1 MRKRQIF
8 VAAAVAL
15 FLGAP
20 LIVRGE
26 QEMAAGKEQE
36 KTILDGIYLESVDL
50 SGMTREE
57 AAEAADRRMKEIT
70 GYQIKLWMD
79 DQSVSVS
86 AAELGVSGKN
96 EETIA
101 QAAAIGQ
108 AGNVIKRY
116 KVKKDLEE
124 EPIQLPLSNQV
135 DEQAV
140 RTALETYCSPLNREA
155 KDYGLTRE
163 NGKFQV
169 QNGERGVTL
178 KLEDSVPLV
187 ADYLE
192 NQWQDGIGNV
202 ELAVEITEPR
212 GSREE
217 LSRVKDLLG
226 QGSTDYSSS
235 SAARATNI
243 TNGTATLNGRVLYPG
258 DSISVCNSMMPFTE
272 ENGYELAPSYA
283 NGTTVESFGGGICQ
297 VSTTLYLAVLRAE
310 LEVTERHNHSMIVG
324 YVKPSMDAAIAEGAK
339 DFQFRNNLEA
349 PVYIEGYAAGGSLG
363 FAIYGE
369 EYRPEN
375 RKVTYESETLETIE
389 PDTELTADPEL
400 GFGVT
405 QMTQSPHTGYRA
417 KLWKVVTE
425 DGKEVS
431 REEVNSSTYLMS
443 PTKYKVGVKTDNMEA
458 SNAMYAAIASNDLN
472 KVYEVTKQ
480 Y

>member
-140 RTALETYCSPLNREA
+140 RTALETYCSPLDREA
-155 KDYGLTRE
+155 KD
-163 NGKFQV
+163 
-169 QNGERGVTL
+169 
-178 KLEDSVPLV
+178 
-187 ADYLE
+187 
-192 NQWQDGIGNV
+192 
-202 ELAVEITEPR
+202 
-212 GSREE
+212 
-217 LSRVKDLLG
+217 LSL
-226 QGSTDYSSS
+226 
-235 SAARATNI
+235 I
-243 TNGTATLNGRVLYPG
+243 H
-258 DSISVCNSMMPFTE
+258 I
-272 ENGYELAPSYA
+272 
-283 NGTTVESFGGGICQ
+283 
-297 VSTTLYLAVLRAE
+297 
-310 LEVTERHNHSMIVG
+310 
-324 YVKPSMDAAIAEGAK
+324 
-339 DFQFRNNLEA
+339 
-349 PVYIEGYAAGGSLG
+349 
-363 FAIYGE
+363 
-369 EYRPEN
+369 
-375 RKVTYESETLETIE
+375 
-389 PDTELTADPEL
+389 
-400 GFGVT
+400 
-405 QMTQSPHTGYRA
+405 
-417 KLWKVVTE
+417 
-425 DGKEVS
+425 
-431 REEVNSSTYLMS
+431 
-443 PTKYKVGVKTDNMEA
+443 
-458 SNAMYAAIASNDLN
+458 
-472 KVYEVTKQ
+472 
-480 Y
+480 

>member
-140 RTALETYCSPLNREA
+140 RTALETYCSPLDREA

-169 QNGERGVTL
+169 QNGERGVAGRYRKCRAGGRNYGAPWFPGGTFQSKRSAGAGKHRL
-178 KLEDSVPLV
+178 FFQQRRP
-187 ADYLE
+187 
-192 NQWQDGIGNV
+192 GN
-202 ELAVEITEPR
+202 E
-212 GSREE
+212 
-217 LSRVKDLLG
+217 
-226 QGSTDYSSS
+226 Y
-235 SAARATNI
+235 N
-243 TNGTATLNGRVLYPG
+243 
-258 DSISVCNSMMPFTE
+258 
-272 ENGYELAPSYA
+272 
-283 NGTTVESFGGGICQ
+283 
-297 VSTTLYLAVLRAE
+297 
-310 LEVTERHNHSMIVG
+310 ERHCNAEWAGIVSG
-324 YVKPSMDAAIAEGAK
+324 RLDFRVQFHDA
-339 DFQFRNNLEA
+339 LH
-349 PVYIEGYAAGGSLG
+349 GGKW
-363 FAIYGE
+363 I
-369 EYRPEN
+369 
-375 RKVTYESETLETIE
+375 
-389 PDTELTADPEL
+389 
-400 GFGVT
+400 
-405 QMTQSPHTGYRA
+405 
-417 KLWKVVTE
+417 
-425 DGKEVS
+425 
-431 REEVNSSTYLMS
+431 
-443 PTKYKVGVKTDNMEA
+443 
-458 SNAMYAAIASNDLN
+458 
-472 KVYEVTKQ
+472 
-480 Y
+480 